1 MEATSAT
8 RPPIVGGIPLS
19 SPERRRAYLAAV
31 QRDLNRHLERLGA
44 AERLA
49 VDGEWDEHTHEAF
62 EQVCRVLGLAPERS
76 VRTFRLIAGAAEA
89 LTDAERAR
97 AGSDGAGFERELRER
112 FASVRASRTPLSG
125 PERTRAYI
133 AALQRD
139 LNRHL
144 ERRGEERL
152 LPIDGEWDPETA
164 RAFHAVCRALGI
176 AAERNVR
183 TFRLIAGA
191 AAKPPLGAHA
201 RYAILGGGHSL
212 TRAEREQAYV
222 ATVQRDLNQHLIRLG
237 SPAILAVDGEWGEH
251 TGRTFRRVCRVLG
264 VEPERGTRSYRV
276 IAGALAPR
284 SAAELERAGKEGT
297 ELERELRRHFAKQR
311 DVIRSRPERPVAAP
325 RPRPARPGHPE
336 RPARAARPRPQ
347 RPPGKPAAG
356 ASSAVAATIRAHGG
370 RYEDH
375 IVAESARSRV
385 PVSLICAVLEMETG
399 FANVLGHDRDRNR
412 RLIFPARE
420 GRVDVTEALYRR
432 YKRGR
437 ARNGNQ
443 GVGPMQ
449 LTSAFLQDA
458 ADKLGGCWQPGP
470 NIRVGVEFLAGNI
483 KRTGS
488 VRGGL
493 VAYNGSPAYAGPVM
507 ELEEKWR
514 RRLAG
519 AGGVANAAPRTFRLR
534 RPRMTGSDVAA
545 FQRLLNKRLE
555 LWKVPAAIAEDG
567 EFGPAT
573 RRAARQV
580 ARGLGLAA
588 AEYEHGITLAVR
600 ILIRHPSRRTPA
612 QRERAARRV
621 GWRKRLRASAARAQ
635 VSSSALLNGH
645 SAPKPPAF
653 ERVIARAHARG
664 LVVTSTNDGKHAAT
678 SFHYRDRAV
687 DFGVP
692 GPLIGTKQG
701 RDRLVAFQRELARHP
716 RGLAELFGPDNA
728 ACVKNGAIRP
738 LAEGT
743 DLENQHD
750 NHLHVAI

>member
-1 MEATSAT
+1 M
-8 RPPIVGGIPLS
+8 
-19 SPERRRAYLAAV
+19 
-31 QRDLNRHLERLGA
+31 
-44 AERLA
+44 
-49 VDGEWDEHTHEAF
+49 
-62 EQVCRVLGLAPERS
+62 
-76 VRTFRLIAGAAEA
+76 
-89 LTDAERAR
+89 
-97 AGSDGAGFERELRER
+97 
-112 FASVRASRTPLSG
+112 
-125 PERTRAYI
+125 
-133 AALQRD
+133 
-139 LNRHL
+139 
-144 ERRGEERL
+144 
-152 LPIDGEWDPETA
+152 
-164 RAFHAVCRALGI
+164 
-176 AAERNVR
+176 R

-191 AAKPPLGAHA
+191 AAASPLGGHA
-201 RYAILGGGHSL
+201 RYAILGGGHAL
-212 TRAEREQAYV
+212 GREREQAYV
-222 ATVQRDLNQHLIRLG
+222 ATVQRDLNPHLVRLG

-251 TGRTFRRVCRVLG
+251 TARAFRRVCG
-264 VEPERGTRSYRV
+264 VRGIEPERSTRAYRV
-276 IAGALAPR
+276 VAGAPAPR
-284 SAAELERAGKEGT
+284 SAAELDRAGKEGA
-297 ELERELRRHFAKQR
+297 ELERRLGRHFAQQR
-311 DVIRSRPERPVAAP
+311 DVIRARPEKPATGARPHPHRPVGAG
-325 RPRPARPGHPE
+325 RPRPPRAPG
-336 RPARAARPRPQ
+336 AGRPRPP
-347 RPPGKPAAG
+347 REPATHARG
-356 ASSAVAATIRAHGG
+356 AIAATIRAHGG

-375 IVAESARSRV
+375 IVAASARSRV
-385 PVSLICAVLEMETG
+385 SVSLICAVLEMETG
-399 FANVLGHDRDRNR
+399 FDNVFGHDRDRNR

-420 GRVDVTEALYRR
+420 GRVPVTEALYRE

-437 ARNGNQ
+437 ARHGNQ

-493 VAYNGSPAYAGPVM
+493 IAYNGSPAYPGPVL

-519 AGGVANAAPRTFRLR
+519 AGGGGVASARPRTFRLR

-580 ARGLGLAA
+580 ARGLGLAS
-588 AEYEHGITLAVR
+588 AECEHGITFAVR

-612 QRERAARRV
+612 QRERAARRA
-621 GWRKRLRASAARAQ
+621 GWRKQLRAGAARAE
-635 VSSSALLNGH
+635 VATSTLLNGH
-645 SAPKPPAF
+645 SAPKPAAFRVDLSPA
-653 ERVIARAHARG
+653 IARAHARG

-692 GPLIGTKQG
+692 GPLIGTAQG
-701 RDRLVAFQRELARHP
+701 RDRLVAFQRELARRP

-750 NHLHVAI
+750 NHVHVAI

>member
-1 MEATSAT
+1 MGRAHA
-8 RPPIVGGIPLS
+8 RGVPADRRRGRGAD
-19 SPERRRAYLAAV
+19 RRRARARRLRRRRLRARAARALRERARESHAPV
-31 QRDLNRHLERLGA
+31 RRRPHARVHRRAPARPQPPPRAPGRGTAAADRRRVGSRDGARVPRGLPRARHRGRAQRTHVPADRRRRREA
-44 AERLA
+44 AARRARPLR
-49 VDGEWDEHTHEAF
+49 DPRRRAF
-62 EQVCRVLGLAPERS
+62 ADPC
-76 VRTFRLIAGAAEA
+76 
-89 LTDAERAR
+89 RAR
-97 AGSDGAGFERELRER
+97 AG
-112 FASVRASRTPLSG
+112 VR
-125 PERTRAYI
+125 
-133 AALQRD
+133 
-139 LNRHL
+139 
-144 ERRGEERL
+144 RR
-152 LPIDGEWDPETA
+152 
-164 RAFHAVCRALGI
+164 
-176 AAERNVR
+176 
-183 TFRLIAGA
+183 
-191 AAKPPLGAHA
+191 
-201 RYAILGGGHSL
+201 
-212 TRAEREQAYV
+212 
-222 ATVQRDLNQHLIRLG
+222 
-237 SPAILAVDGEWGEH
+237 
-251 TGRTFRRVCRVLG
+251 
-264 VEPERGTRSYRV
+264 
-276 IAGALAPR
+276 
-284 SAAELERAGKEGT
+284 
-297 ELERELRRHFAKQR
+297 
-311 DVIRSRPERPVAAP
+311 
-325 RPRPARPGHPE
+325 RPARPQPASDPPRLAGDPGGRRRVGRAH
-336 RPARAARPRPQ
+336 RPHLPARLPRARCRARARDPQLPRDRRRARPALGGRARARGQGGGGARARAAPALRQAARRHPVTAGAARRGAAAASGASRAPRAAGP
-347 RPPGKPAAG
+347 RRPAAP

-375 IVAESARSRV
+375 IVAASARSRV

-399 FANVLGHDRDRNR
+399 FANVFGHDRDRNR

-420 GRVDVTEALYRR
+420 GRADASTALYRR

-519 AGGVANAAPRTFRLR
+519 AGGVAGAAPRTFRLR

-750 NHLHVAI
+750 NHVHVAI